1 MGESKRKG
9 GAPSVQET
17 RLLRRKALKER
28 QARRRP
34 MPECLGGQKSVDS
47 LARTQ
52 SLSLRE
58 KQEGGKDRDA
68 EGCPECHPWVCCMTL
83 GKLPNLSEPV
93 SSSVK

>member
-1 MGESKRKG
+1 MSKCG
-9 GAPSVQET
+9 VPSVQET
-17 RLLRRKALKER
+17 QLLCRKALKER
-28 QARRRP
+28 QARKHLV
-34 MPECLGGQKSVDS
+34 PECLGGQKSVDS

-68 EGCPECHPWVCCMTL
+68 EGCPECHSWVCCVTL

-93 SSSVK
+93 SSSVT

>member
-1 MGESKRKG
+1 MSKCG
-9 GAPSVQET
+9 VPSVQET
-17 RLLRRKALKER
+17 QLLCREALKER
-28 QARRRP
+28 QARKHP
-34 MPECLGGQKSVDS
+34 VPECLGGQKSVDS

-68 EGCPECHPWVCCMTL
+68 ERCPECHPWVCCVTL
-83 GKLPNLSEPV
+83 GKLPNLSEPL